1 MRFKQK
7 VLLQTYIYNFT
18 LEKLTDAE
26 SASSRGNQV
35 ELKSEFAGKSVL
47 ITGAG
52 GGLGNAL
59 GELFASRGAMLIGCD
74 TQLAAMEASKFS
86 SRYQFDLTD
95 SNSLNEVVQ
104 RIIEEN
110 GAPDIVINNAGWT
123 RAESFE
129 GLDQQKISTEIDL
142 NLTGV
147 ATFSTLLAEA
157 MAARGRGAFVF
168 ISSVNAL
175 AHFGNPA
182 YAAAKAGINAF
193 ARALAVEYGQKGL
206 RANTICPGSIRTP
219 AWDHRI
225 AQDPAILEKLK
236 NLYPMGRIV
245 DVKEVAEAVAF
256 LASDRASGITGTVLP
271 VDAGL
276 TAGCR
281 PFIKDILG
289 GN

>member
-95 SNSLNEVVQ
+95 SNSLNEAVQ

>member
-129 GLDQQKISTEIDL
+129 GLNQQKISTEIDL